1 MSPKF
6 STGAAEAVVAV
17 GPIAVGPI
25 AVDPIAVDPVVAG
38 AAAVPRPALV
48 DGAELPAAAGPP
60 RAVAVVDGAV
70 DGEPTGFE
78 GADADAPA
86 GAAPACVAVAPVDA
100 GDGGTDTIAGA
111 GSGLVAVGAAAV
123 GALLAGVVVCAS
135 VDVAGMT
142 TVAGLR
148 STMNAS
154 IPPPTTSATT
164 RMAAV
169 AR

>member
-17 GPIAVGPI
+17 GPIAV
-25 AVDPIAVDPVVAG
+25 DPVAVDPVVAG

-86 GAAPACVAVAPVDA
+86 GPAPACVAVAPVDA
-100 GDGGTDTIAGA
+100 GVGGTDTVAGA
-111 GSGLVAVGAAAV
+111 GSGLLAVGAAAV

-154 IPPPTTSATT
+154 TPPPTTSATT
-164 RMAAV
+164 RMAAL

>member
-6 STGAAEAVVAV
+6 STGAAEAAAAV
-17 GPIAVGPI
+17 GTV
-25 AVDPIAVDPVVAG
+25 AVDPVVDG
-38 AAAVPRPALV
+38 AAVVPRPALV
-48 DGAELPAAAGPP
+48 DGAGLPPAAGPP

-70 DGEPTGFE
+70 DGEPAGFE
-78 GADADAPA
+78 GADAGAPA

-100 GDGGTDTIAGA
+100 GVGGTDAVAGA
-111 GSGLVAVGAAAV
+111 GSGLVAVGAAA
-123 GALLAGVVVCAS
+123 GGELLAGVVGCAS

-148 STMNAS
+148 SAMNAS
-154 IPPPTTSATT
+154 TPPPTTSATT

>member
-6 STGAAEAVVAV
+6 STGAAEAAAAV
-17 GPIAVGPI
+17 GTV
-25 AVDPIAVDPVVAG
+25 AVDPVVDG
-38 AAAVPRPALV
+38 AAVVPRPALV
-48 DGAELPAAAGPP
+48 DGAGLPPAAGPP

-70 DGEPTGFE
+70 DGEPAGFE
-78 GADADAPA
+78 GADAGAPA

-100 GDGGTDTIAGA
+100 GVGGTDAVAGA

-123 GALLAGVVVCAS
+123 GALLAGVVGCAS

-148 STMNAS
+148 SAMNAS
-154 IPPPTTSATT
+154 TPPPTTSATT